1 LTEFVFIEERPSEGR
16 EHRVTSAVSIGRHE
30 CDVVI
35 DDPEVSRRHLQLR
48 VAGASIAVEDLG
60 STHGTFVNGS
70 QVQGIHELS
79 PGDRVEFGGT
89 VWRLQPATPDRP
101 PAPDPA
107 TEAQHAAPP
116 PPAER
121 PAAAPPRAAPP
132 PQRQFPPSAPPAAAP
147 APSAPPAP
155 APPAPPASAPPA
167 AAAPSGEFIEP
178 RTSRGRSA
186 ARSLP
191 ATAYSYGVIG
201 VTLVALIV
209 YFASR

>member
-1 LTEFVFIEERPSEGR
+1 VTEFVFIEERPSEGR
-16 EHRVTSAVSIGRHE
+16 EHRVSSAVSIGRHE
-30 CDVVI
+30 CDIVV

-70 QVQGIHELS
+70 QVQAIHELS
-79 PGDRVEFGGT
+79 PGDRVEFGAT
-89 VWRLQPATPDRP
+89 IWRLQPATPDRP

-107 TEAQHAAPP
+107 TEPQPVAPP
-116 PPAER
+116 PPAEQ

-132 PQRQFPPSAPPAAAP
+132 PQRPFP
-147 APSAPPAP
+147 PSAPPAP
-155 APPAPPASAPPA
+155 APPAPPASAAPA